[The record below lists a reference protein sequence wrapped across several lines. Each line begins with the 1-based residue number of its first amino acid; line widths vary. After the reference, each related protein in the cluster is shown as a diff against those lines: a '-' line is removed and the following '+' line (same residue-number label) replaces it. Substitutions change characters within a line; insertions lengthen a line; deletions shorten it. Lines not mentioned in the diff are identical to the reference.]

1 MKKVKTNL
9 EHFQPSMGYCL
20 LFQNEKSKIEVIV
33 KIPNGKDF
41 DYLRPVGRTY
51 YRIDE
56 VYEQC
61 IWTVFVFGL
70 KIKRSDITFYCCRE
84 FPLFPLRFWAKVAV
98 MILFFSLDLQEK
110 KMLLIRSSFEGL
122 RVTEL
127 IQNIHC
133 YTYYK
138 RETNTWF
145 KCDIFDE
152 HISWN
157 FE

>member
-1 MKKVKTNL
+1 
-9 EHFQPSMGYCL
+9 
-20 LFQNEKSKIEVIV
+20 
-33 KIPNGKDF
+33 
-41 DYLRPVGRTY
+41 
-51 YRIDE
+51 
-56 VYEQC
+56 
-61 IWTVFVFGL
+61 
-70 KIKRSDITFYCCRE
+70 
-84 FPLFPLRFWAKVAV
+84 

-145 KCDIFDE
+145 KFDIFDE